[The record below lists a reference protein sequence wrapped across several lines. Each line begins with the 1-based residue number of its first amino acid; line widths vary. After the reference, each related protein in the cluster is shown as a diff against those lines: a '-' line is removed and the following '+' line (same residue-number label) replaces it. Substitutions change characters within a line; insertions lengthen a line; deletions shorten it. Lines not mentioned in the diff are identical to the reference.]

1 MEENVQ
7 VKAVEGT
14 ENVSTQE
21 KEAAV
26 LQEAIE
32 AGEVD
37 SNYGFQDDGVYR
49 VNVDSPPK
57 QKRRCHSRARNN
69 ARIYG

>member
-37 SNYGFQDDGVYR
+37 SNYGFLNR
-49 VNVDSPPK
+49 
-57 QKRRCHSRARNN
+57 
-69 ARIYG
+69 